1 MAGVANLFRRGSKRA
16 SSKDTSDTSSIW
28 SGTSNASNMFRIP
41 GLKKKSSN
49 SSIRTTASRNQV
61 DTISI
66 SSRPLGSD
74 RGHEPVTPAR
84 SQAGSIRRLAMPPS
98 SFPKTLGQDS
108 RLANP
113 VYSTPDEDNLS
124 TVAEIQKEIQAVEAE
139 ARRLMDA
146 FNGLEMTTLARTQR
160 HQTRASPRMVD
171 LGRESG
177 WGDSDGRSQQQDDTI
192 SMRSGTSIG
201 TTPSVSASLARSV
214 YSSKKPRPKIS
225 IPSSL
230 AANPNSRPGSL
241 HRKNSS
247 SSVTSE
253 WRPGRSTNAPPV
265 PALPNGLL
273 KNANASTVSL
283 GRSVN
288 QMNTVLEDEQ
298 SLSANTVRLDEDE
311 DQDMDDI
318 RRRREEVR
326 QRYDARLE
334 YLRARL
340 KGAQLHEKLM
350 RK

>member
-1 MAGVANLFRRGSKRA
+1 
-16 SSKDTSDTSSIW
+16 
-28 SGTSNASNMFRIP
+28 
-41 GLKKKSSN
+41 
-49 SSIRTTASRNQV
+49 
-61 DTISI
+61 
-66 SSRPLGSD
+66 
-74 RGHEPVTPAR
+74 
-84 SQAGSIRRLAMPPS
+84 MPPS

-108 RLANP
+108 RLASP
-113 VYSTPDEDNLS
+113 VYNVLDEDDLG
-124 TVAEIQKEIQAVEAE
+124 TVADIQKEIQSVEAE

-160 HQTRASPRMVD
+160 HQTRPSPRMVD
-171 LGRESG
+171 LGREST
-177 WGDSDGRSQQQDDTI
+177 WGDSDGRSQRHDDTI

-230 AANPNSRPGSL
+230 AANPNSRPASL

-273 KNANASTVSL
+273 KNANVSTVSL

-288 QMNTVLEDEQ
+288 QMNTVPEDEQ
-298 SLSANTVRLDEDE
+298 SLVSANTARLDEDE
-311 DQDMDDI
+311 DQDMEDI